1 MRAQTFASVSESFT
15 PLLDGCLKNRD
26 MWVRAADRHKK
37 TGMTDSSC
45 HDNDNDDDDWAWR
58 GSAEFECLEDNGSGP
73 VLSVTYHSAATP
85 VELVTTDNHSN
96 DFVANDGHSECVVDI
111 DNGAA
116 LVTSGNCV
124 SPVVDGK
131 VKGVEEKMVCQCQ
144 GDSKRRRMSAPVT
157 QNTAVELPG
166 RKYSEDMSAK
176 LRGPPSSGR
185 ALNGNTEL
193 KDIDSHL
200 LANGQQE
207 VETERGMA
215 MVYHVIDECD
225 GESESKAGFEEEARE
240 AVLRQEKERL
250 LHNSTDKSV
259 TVDTVVEVTDGDMR

>member
-1 MRAQTFASVSESFT
+1 MCAQTFTRVSESFT

-45 HDNDNDDDDWAWR
+45 RDDGNDDDWAWR
-58 GSAEFECLEDNGSGP
+58 GSAEFECLEDNGSRP
-73 VLSVTYHSAATP
+73 VLSITYHSAATP
-85 VELVTTDNHSN
+85 VELVTTDNHSK
-96 DFVANDGHSECVVDI
+96 DFVANEGHSDGDVDI

-124 SPVVDGK
+124 SPFIDGN
-131 VKGVEEKMVCQCQ
+131 VTGVEEKTVCQCQ
-144 GDSKRRRMSAPVT
+144 GDSKRRRMSAPVP
-157 QNTAVELPG
+157 QHAVVELPG

-193 KDIDSHL
+193 KDIDSHP

-207 VETERGMA
+207 AEIERGMA

-225 GESESKAGFEEEARE
+225 GESESKAGFEGEARE

-259 TVDTVVEVTDGDMR
+259 TVDTVVEVTNGDMR